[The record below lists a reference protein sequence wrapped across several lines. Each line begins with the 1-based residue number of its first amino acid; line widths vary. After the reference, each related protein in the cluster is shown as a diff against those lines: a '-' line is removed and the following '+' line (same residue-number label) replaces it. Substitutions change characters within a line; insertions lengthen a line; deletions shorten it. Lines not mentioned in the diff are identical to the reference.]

1 MGIFSPEKGIAYCGL
16 VCCVCSKNAHC
27 SGYPLWPGRPDRAFG
42 PAGCLWIQYHWPKQ
56 LVGDYDVLDREDE
69 ICAMVWENQLPNRQ
83 EGVSY
88 GLEPGGL
95 PL

>member
-16 VCCVCSKNAHC
+16 ACCVCSKNAHY
-27 SGYPLWPGRPDRAFG
+27 SGCPLWPGRPGRAFG
-42 PAGCLWIQYHWPKQ
+42 PAGFLWPGQ
-56 LVGDYDVLDREDE
+56 LVGDYDVLDRENE
-69 ICAMVWENQLPNRQ
+69 ICAMVWGNQLPNRK